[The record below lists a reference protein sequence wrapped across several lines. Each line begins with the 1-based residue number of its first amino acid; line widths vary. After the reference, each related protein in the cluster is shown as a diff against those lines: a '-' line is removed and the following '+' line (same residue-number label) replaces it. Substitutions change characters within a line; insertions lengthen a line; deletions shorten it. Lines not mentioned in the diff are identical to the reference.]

1 MPLLEDIFTPSSS
14 YSILAVGLAFVVG
27 VIAGLFL
34 KTGIIAKGKKRILHL
49 EDEMLSNHSKILT
62 LEKQVADLKKE
73 RENPARKDDSN
84 PKLGL
89 RAS

>member
-27 VIAGLFL
+27 LIAGLFL

-62 LEKQVADLKKE
+62 LEKQVADLRKE
-73 RENPARKDDSN
+73 RENQAQKDDSN